1 MSGPTRGKENSV
13 LHRILISVLGTF
25 VAGAQAQEAPAPPTP
40 PAPPVMA
47 HLAGLPGLPGEDVLM
62 FVSSELG
69 GRGVVKGAP
78 YSATAVS
85 ETRQTLTDGNRIV
98 RSSTAKLYRDAQ
110 GRTRQEQGKDV
121 VFINDVVAGKRFVLN
136 SDRKTARE
144 LPAVRTPL
152 TPPVPP
158 VPGAAPV
165 PPAPPAPPQ
174 MSSEEARSWAEEM
187 RQWAREFSSRMRG
200 ESTVIESEVAVQK
213 EKGEAA
219 AGARPEIV
227 NERVEVIRLGRGT
240 HTPVPPLPPT
250 LPLMAPPGP
259 GAKTSLGARDFDGV
273 RADGTKTTWTIP
285 AGQIGN
291 EKPIEIVA
299 ERWYSPDLMLVV
311 YSRHADPRTGE
322 RIYRLEGIRRDE
334 PPVDLFKAPADYE
347 TRPGAKS
354 ERK

>member
-1 MSGPTRGKENSV
+1 
-13 LHRILISVLGTF
+13 
-25 VAGAQAQEAPAPPTP
+25 
-40 PAPPVMA
+40 
-47 HLAGLPGLPGEDVLM
+47 M

-187 RQWAREFSSRMRG
+187 RQWAREFSSRMLLCRCC
-200 ESTVIESEVAVQK
+200 
-213 EKGEAA
+213 
-219 AGARPEIV
+219 R
-227 NERVEVIRLGRGT
+227 
-240 HTPVPPLPPT
+240 
-250 LPLMAPPGP
+250 
-259 GAKTSLGARDFDGV
+259 
-273 RADGTKTTWTIP
+273 
-285 AGQIGN
+285 
-291 EKPIEIVA
+291 
-299 ERWYSPDLMLVV
+299 
-311 YSRHADPRTGE
+311 
-322 RIYRLEGIRRDE
+322 
-334 PPVDLFKAPADYE
+334 
-347 TRPGAKS
+347 RPGAHSAGVRQRRVTWYYNDKRKRALHSVTAGRSPARRDPGSAATRSS
-354 ERK
+354 E